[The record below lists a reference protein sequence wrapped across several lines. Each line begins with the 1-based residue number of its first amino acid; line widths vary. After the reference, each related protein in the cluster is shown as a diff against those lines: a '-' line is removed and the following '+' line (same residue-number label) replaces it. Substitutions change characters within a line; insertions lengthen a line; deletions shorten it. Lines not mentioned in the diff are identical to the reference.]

1 MAHPDPASALLAD
14 AKRWGLNAGR
24 VQPAIDRLSEGQMS
38 GSGSADHTGEPPVD
52 LTALFEE
59 AVADVVPQIGVRI
72 NAEDYERAADP
83 GTGYAGTLKL
93 MQEGLFWEVGLY
105 LRPAT
110 VSPDPALAPGEFQL
124 FFNDV
129 VLPSARGLDHG
140 TLLINT
146 SADAARSR
154 GLDAR
159 PAVNPANGND
169 AAIVPAD
176 REAALRA
183 DATLT
188 VWNPAGYVVLAM
200 SAAVLAHAGAF
211 ITARLTDLYMVQLR
225 RVFPHLADALVER
238 VDRLILTRMLRLLLD
253 EGISIRDL
261 RTIGDAV
268 LSVSGIS
275 SVDNTANIVFQLDTS
290 IAYPATAMANPQR
303 MDAADFAECARM
315 RLKRYISHKYTRGQS
330 TLVVYLVEP
339 GIERQFAEARGPLPE
354 DEARGFVAAV
364 RETVGNASNL
374 RPFPVIL
381 TGVDVRRHIRR
392 AIEAEFP
399 NVAVLSYQE
408 LVPEMNI
415 QPIGRI
421 SVE

>member
-1 MAHPDPASALLAD
+1 MAHPDPASALVAD
-14 AKRWGLNAGR
+14 AKRWGLNASR
-24 VQPAIDRLSEGQMS
+24 VQPAIDRLHERQTSPS
-38 GSGSADHTGEPPVD
+38 GSPEHASEPPLD
-52 LTALFEE
+52 LAALFEE
-59 AVADVVPQIGVRI
+59 TVGDVVPQIGVRV
-72 NAEDYERAADP
+72 NPEDYERAADR
-83 GTGYAGTLKL
+83 GAGYPDSLKL
-93 MQEGLFWEVGLY
+93 MQEGLFWEMGLY
-105 LRPAT
+105 LRPAA
-110 VSPDPALAPGEFQL
+110 VLPDPALAPGEFQL

-129 VLPSARGLDHG
+129 VLPSARGLEQG

-146 SADAARSR
+146 SAEAARLK

-159 PAVNPANGND
+159 PAVNPANGNE
-169 AAIVPAD
+169 AAIVAAD
-176 REAALRA
+176 REAVLRA
-183 DATLT
+183 DATMT
-188 VWNPAGYVVLAM
+188 VWDPPGYVVLAM

-225 RVFPHLADALVER
+225 RVFPYLADAIVER
-238 VDRLILTRMLRLLLD
+238 VDRLSLTRLLRLLLD

-275 SVDNTANIVFQLDTS
+275 SVDNTSNIVFQLDTS
-290 IAYPATAMANPQR
+290 VAYPASAMANPER

-315 RLKRYISHKYTRGQS
+315 RLKRYISHKFTRGQS
-330 TLVVYLVEP
+330 TLAVYLVEP
-339 GIERQFAEARGPLPE
+339 AIEHRFAEARGPLPE
-354 DEARGFVAAV
+354 DEARQFVAAV
-364 RETVGNASNL
+364 RETIGNAAGL

-392 AIEAEFP
+392 AIETEFP

-415 QPIGRI
+415 QPIARI
-421 SVE
+421 ALP

>member
-225 RVFPHLADALVER
+225 RVFPYLADALVER
-238 VDRLILTRMLRLLLD
+238 VDRLSLTRMLRLLLD

-290 IAYPATAMANPQR
+290 VAYPASAMANPSGWTLPTSPSARACGSNGTSRTSTRAGKARSSSISWSQGSS
-303 MDAADFAECARM
+303 ADSPKPAGRCPKTRHASSWPPCARP
-315 RLKRYISHKYTRGQS
+315 SGTRRTS
-330 TLVVYLVEP
+330 
-339 GIERQFAEARGPLPE
+339 
-354 DEARGFVAAV
+354 
-364 RETVGNASNL
+364 
-374 RPFPVIL
+374 
-381 TGVDVRRHIRR
+381 
-392 AIEAEFP
+392 
-399 NVAVLSYQE
+399 
-408 LVPEMNI
+408 
-415 QPIGRI
+415 GRFR
-421 SVE
+421 SS